1 MAEPHHVKGAPRR
14 TIKNER
20 RVPTTVMILAFIFV
34 AGIGYVAGAI
44 NVGAIKSF
52 GGLLGY
58 GENVRFGK
66 I

>member
-44 NVGAIKSF
+44 NVGAI
-52 GGLLGY
+52 
-58 GENVRFGK
+58 
-66 I
+66 